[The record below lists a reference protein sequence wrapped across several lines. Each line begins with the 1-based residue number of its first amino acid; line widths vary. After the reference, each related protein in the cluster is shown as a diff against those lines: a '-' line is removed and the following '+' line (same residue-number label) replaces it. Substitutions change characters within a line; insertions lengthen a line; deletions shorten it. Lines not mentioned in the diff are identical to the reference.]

1 MFRSTRSGARRIP
14 NAAVAL
20 CILLSAALITSAVGV
35 GVAGA
40 AKEKVDKNAV
50 LRLGVPWESQGP
62 AYFDPASP
70 RATTAQTPRM
80 WMDLIYGTMIVQTE
94 DGKGAPG
101 LATKWTAVDPQTV
114 ELTLR
119 DGVKFS
125 DGTPFNADAVKT
137 AWDRLI
143 TGNRANKFS
152 DIQAMDS
159 VEKVNDK
166 TVRLHLKTPI
176 ATDFI
181 NDSLNNSAALGV
193 PSPAAAAAGTLDTK
207 PVGAGPYALDSYQ
220 TGKVTLKRNPTY
232 YDKASQKL
240 AGFEFDDL
248 AVGPPSVSA
257 LQSGTID
264 LTWQFPPDAINT
276 LKAQPGITVYSA
288 PSPRQYQMTFCGTE
302 GVFANKTARQA
313 MQYAIDRESINKGVL
328 NGVGTP
334 NQMLLTP
341 GSPYYNKSMANTFKY
356 DPKKAQALLKQA
368 GVAPGTKVRMLVAN
382 IPPFPAFAEVVQS
395 NLKDVGLDLE
405 IIPTTNYTADSISLR
420 PDMFL
425 RSEDPGQLSLYWDTQ
440 TAANVCAY
448 HSDALVSGLNATKD
462 PTKAGPQLQAAWDSL
477 QKTAFDES
485 MNIITNLFGALVAY
499 NDKVKGITIVNSP
512 YGPQLSSAY
521 MVK

>member
-1 MFRSTRSGARRIP
+1 MVRSTGFRARRLSTS
-14 NAAVAL
+14 AVAL
-20 CILLSAALITSAVGV
+20 CMLLSATLTTSAFGI

-62 AYFDPASP
+62 AYFDPSSP

-94 DGKGAPG
+94 DGKGEPG
-101 LATKWTAVDPQTV
+101 LATKWKAVDPQTI

-125 DGTPFNADAVKT
+125 DGAPFNADAVKA

-143 TGNRANKFS
+143 TGSRANKFA
-152 DIQAMDS
+152 DIQAMQS
-159 VEKVNDK
+159 VDKVDDK
-166 TVRLHLKTPI
+166 TVRIHLNKPI

-181 NDSLNNSAALGV
+181 NDTLKNSASLGV
-193 PSPAAAAAGTLDTK
+193 PSPTAAAAGTLDTK
-207 PVGAGPYALDSYQ
+207 PVGAGPYMFDSYQ
-220 TGKVTLKRNPTY
+220 TGKVTLKRNPSY

-257 LQSGTID
+257 LQAGTID

-288 PSPRQYQMTFCGTE
+288 PSPRQYQMTFCGTQ

-313 MQYAIDRESINKGVL
+313 LQYAIDRDALNKAVL

-334 NQMLLTP
+334 NQLLLTP
-341 GSPYYNKSMANTFKY
+341 DSPYYNKSMANTFKY
-356 DPKKAQALLKQA
+356 DPKKAKALLKQA
-368 GVAPGTKVRMLVAN
+368 GVAPGTKVTMIVAN
-382 IPPFPAFAEVVQS
+382 IPPFPAFGELVQS

-405 IIPTTNYTADSISLR
+405 IIPTTNYTADSIRLK
-420 PDMFL
+420 PDLFL
-425 RSEDPGQLSLYWDTQ
+425 RSEDPGQLSLYWDVE
-440 TAANVCAY
+440 TAANVCAF

-462 PTKAGPQLQAAWDSL
+462 PTKTGPQLQAAWDTL
-477 QKTAFDES
+477 QKSAFDES

-499 NDKVKGITIVNSP
+499 NDKVKGVTIVNSP